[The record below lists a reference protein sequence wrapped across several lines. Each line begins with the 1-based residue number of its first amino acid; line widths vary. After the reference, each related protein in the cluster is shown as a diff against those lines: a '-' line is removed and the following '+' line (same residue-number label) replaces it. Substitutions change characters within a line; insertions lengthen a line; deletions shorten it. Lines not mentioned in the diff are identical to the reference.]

1 MSEFSVDIRR
11 VVRVWDHPNA
21 QKLSLAA
28 VEGLGFQFVTGKDA
42 YKVGDY
48 VVYFP
53 VDSVMPLDVQKAF
66 GLEGKLTGKQKDRLK
81 TVKLRGEIS
90 QGFVAPVDEVL
101 KLCSFE
107 GCATDIPMYI
117 IDDISEDDAESLLAY
132 DLSTALGVSKYEQP
146 PIACHAGNLVQLP
159 DGVSMYDIEGVERY
173 PEVVNALLPR
183 HVVITEKVEG
193 QNYGVTSR
201 EGETIVNQRKHAI
214 TPIEGKVHSLHAITT
229 ELGIDKLAD
238 KVREQLGATQ
248 VTLRGEYL
256 GPGIQKN
263 IYKFPKNTVRM
274 FDILADGKY
283 VEWTVVLGLFV
294 AIPELADLWV
304 PVIEQDMTLDEY
316 LTSVGLDVDSI
327 STVGYGKS
335 KLNPQTLREGVVIK
349 PVAEFEVDGFGRAII
364 KQRDP
369 EYLAEYGF

>member
-11 VVRVWDHPNA
+11 VARVWDHPNA

-28 VEGLGFQFVTGKDA
+28 VDGLGFQFVTGKDA

-53 VDSVMPLDVQKAF
+53 VDSVMPLPIQKAF
-66 GLEGKLTGKQKDRLK
+66 GLEGKLAGKQKDRLK

-173 PEVVNALLPR
+173 PEVVDALLDKY
-183 HVVITEKVEG
+183 VVITEKVEG

-201 EGETIVNQRKHAI
+201 EGEIIVNQRKHAI
-214 TPIEGKVHSLHAITT
+214 KPIDGKIHSLHAVTNEL
-229 ELGIDKLAD
+229 ELGELAED
-238 KVREQLGATQ
+238 VRQSLRATQ
-248 VTLRGEYL
+248 VTLRGEYI
-256 GPGIQKN
+256 GPGVQKN
-263 IYKFPKNTVRM
+263 IYKLQKNTVRL
-274 FDILADGKY
+274 FDILADGHY
-283 VEWTVVLGLFV
+283 VGWNDLKKLFLEFPLLG
-294 AIPELADLWV
+294 ELWV
-304 PVIEQDMTLDEY
+304 PVVATLRLEDHLASLG
-316 LTSVGLDVDSI
+316 LTVDTISKVGH
-327 STVGYGKS
+327 GKS
-335 KLNPQTLREGVVIK
+335 MINHNTLREGVVIK
-349 PVAEFEVDGFGRAII
+349 PIEEFEIEGFGRAII